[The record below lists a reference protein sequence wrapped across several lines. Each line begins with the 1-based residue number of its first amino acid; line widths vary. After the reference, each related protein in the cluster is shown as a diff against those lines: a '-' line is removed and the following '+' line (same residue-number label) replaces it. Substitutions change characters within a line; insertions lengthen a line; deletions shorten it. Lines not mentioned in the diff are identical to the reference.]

1 MGKAI
6 QIRDVPD
13 DVHRRLKVRAAR
25 EGRTLSELLRQELEV
40 LANTPTLD
48 EVLAS
53 IKSRGPVELTES
65 PAEAVRASR
74 AERDR
79 R

>member
-1 MGKAI
+1 MAKAI
-6 QIRDVPD
+6 QIRAVPD

-48 EVLAS
+48 EVLAQ
-53 IKSRGPVELTES
+53 IKSRDPVTLTETS
-65 PAEAVRASR
+65 AEAVRAGR
-74 AERDR
+74 AER
-79 R
+79 